1 MGTHRSRP
9 DQSRGVFETFL
20 VTDGRP
26 IELAAHL
33 DRLDRS
39 LRTLYGAGTPAGA
52 EEAVHDSARGL
63 ALARLRL
70 DVVPTSGTLTTS
82 VRVAAVEP
90 EIVFPEAGVRVT
102 PLTVPGGWG
111 AHKWVDRGVFEQV
124 AGNGSLP
131 LLVDH
136 DLATVLEASR
146 ANVFIVE
153 GGRLVTP
160 PADGRILPG
169 VTRARLLALR
179 DVREEIVSLDRLA
192 GADEAFLSGSVRGVE
207 AVSVCGGQRIWAS
220 GPVTR
225 AVAAQ
230 LKRHWEGEQ

>member
-1 MGTHRSRP
+1 M
-9 DQSRGVFETFL
+9 
-20 VTDGRP
+20 
-26 IELAAHL
+26 ELAAHL
-33 DRLDRS
+33 ARLGRS
-39 LRTLYGAGTPAGA
+39 LRALYGTGVPAGT
-52 EEAVHDSARGL
+52 EDAVHDSARGV
-63 ALARLRL
+63 ALGRLRL
-70 DVVPTSGTLTTS
+70 DVVPTNGTLATS

-102 PLTVPGGWG
+102 PLTIAGGWG
-111 AHKWVDRGVFEQV
+111 AHKWIDRWVLEA

-131 LLVDH
+131 LVVDH
-136 DLATVLEASR
+136 DHTTVLEASR

-153 GGRLVTP
+153 GDRLVTP

-169 VTRARLLALR
+169 VTRARLVAVFG
-179 DVREEIVSLDRLA
+179 VREEVVSLDRLA
-192 GADEAFLSGSVRGVE
+192 AADEVFLSGSVRGVE
-207 AVSVCGGQRIWAS
+207 AVSVCRGRRVWVP

>member
-1 MGTHRSRP
+1 M
-9 DQSRGVFETFL
+9 L
-20 VTDGRP
+20 VIDGRP

-33 DRLDRS
+33 ARLGRS
-39 LRTLYGAGTPAGA
+39 LRALYGTTVPAGS
-52 EEAVHDSARGL
+52 EDAVYDSARGV
-63 ALARLRL
+63 ALGRLRL
-70 DVVPTSGTLTTS
+70 TFAPSNGALGTS
-82 VRVAAVEP
+82 VHVAAVEP

-111 AHKWVDRGVFEQV
+111 AHKWVDRGLLEQ
-124 AGNGSLP
+124 AASNGSLP
-131 LLVDH
+131 LVVDH
-136 DLATVLEASR
+136 DHATVLEASR

-153 GGRLVTP
+153 GERIVTP

-169 VTRARLLALR
+169 VTRARLRALL
-179 DVREEIVSLDRLA
+179 DVREEIVSLNRL
-192 GADEAFLSGSVRGVE
+192 GDADEAFLSGSVRGVE
-207 AVSVCGGQRIWAS
+207 AVSVCGGQRIWVP

>member
-1 MGTHRSRP
+1 MHRSRP

-33 DRLDRS
+33 ARLDRS
-39 LRTLYGAGTPAGA
+39 LRTLYGTGVPAGA
-52 EEAVHDSARGL
+52 EEAVHDAARGV
-63 ALARLRL
+63 ALGRLRL
-70 DVVPTSGTLTTS
+70 DVVPAHGALTTS

-90 EIVFPEAGVRVT
+90 AIVFPEAGVRVT

-111 AHKWVDRGVFEQV
+111 PHKWVDRGVLDR
-124 AGNGSLP
+124 GGDSLP

-136 DLATVLEASR
+136 DHATVLEASR

-153 GGRLVTP
+153 GSRLFTP

-169 VTRARLLALR
+169 VTRARLLALL

-207 AVSVCGGQRIWAS
+207 AVSVCAGRRIWAP

-225 AVAAQ
+225 AVADQ